1 MITTTQSS
9 YQTGAFFFLSASDSG
24 VGTNAFQITCPH
36 LERLTTTTT
45 TSTVTSSAPATSPK
59 PTSTAKVTA
68 SLTST
73 RPSNIAPTTES
84 ESTSAV
90 SEVKESV
97 VRQDVPRE
105 SLAVYVQ
112 LHKKASTCW
121 LKIIFHKKH

>member
-1 MITTTQSS
+1 MITTTHSS
-9 YQTGAFFFLSASDSG
+9 YQTGAFFLSASDSG

-36 LERLTTTTT
+36 LDRLTTTTT
-45 TSTVTSSAPATSPK
+45 TSTVTSSAPVTSPK

-90 SEVKESV
+90 LEVKESV

-105 SLAVYVQ
+105 SSTVYVQ
-112 LHKKASTCW
+112 LHKKASTSW

>member
-1 MITTTQSS
+1 MITTTHSS
-9 YQTGAFFFLSASDSG
+9 YQTGAIFLSASDSG

-45 TSTVTSSAPATSPK
+45 TSTVTSSTPATSPK
-59 PTSTAKVTA
+59 PISTAKVTA

-90 SEVKESV
+90 SEVKETV
-97 VRQDVPRE
+97 VTHDVPRE
-105 SLAVYVQ
+105 SLTVYVQ

-121 LKIIFHKKH
+121 LKIIFH

>member
-1 MITTTQSS
+1 MITTTHSS
-9 YQTGAFFFLSASDSG
+9 YQTGAFFLSASDSG
-24 VGTNAFQITCPH
+24 VGTNAFQITCPQ

-59 PTSTAKVTA
+59 PISTAKVTA

-90 SEVKESV
+90 LEVKETV

-105 SLAVYVQ
+105 FLTVYVQ

>member
-1 MITTTQSS
+1 MITTTHSS
-9 YQTGAFFFLSASDSG
+9 YQTGAFFLSASDSG
-24 VGTNAFQITCPH
+24 VGTNAFQITCPD

-73 RPSNIAPTTES
+73 RPSNIVPTTES

-90 SEVKESV
+90 LEVKESV

-105 SLAVYVQ
+105 SLTVYVQ
-112 LHKKASTCW
+112 LHKKASTSW

>member
-1 MITTTQSS
+1 MITTTHSS
-9 YQTGAFFFLSASDSG
+9 YQTGAFFLSASDSG

-36 LERLTTTTT
+36 LERLTITTT
-45 TSTVTSSAPATSPK
+45 TSTVTSSTPATSPK
-59 PTSTAKVTA
+59 PISTAKVTA

-90 SEVKESV
+90 LEVKESV

-105 SLAVYVQ
+105 SSTVYVQ